1 METKFNKLL
10 YRQIKKHFGSVE
22 NLPLS
27 MDNLMTDIN
36 NSYEYFDD
44 DTQLLQNSIQISS
57 QELRDAYQK
66 HKHDAEILNET
77 LFKIKKALNVSNS
90 FHLPDV
96 NHVDVTVADSNL
108 LFDSL
113 IKLIEDRKKVE
124 LALHEKEH
132 FINSIAEN
140 SPNLIYLYNIA
151 DGRNIYT
158 NRSISKTLGYSTE
171 ELSDEDPDF
180 FKKIVHPDDLKQ
192 FDEFYK
198 QIDFWKEDQF
208 FEFEYRILTKT
219 GSWRW
224 FKGKEKEFQRENGKV
239 TTMIGTIEDVTDKK
253 IAEEALK
260 ESETRF
266 RNVLQDIQSV
276 SVQGYAPDGTTQYW
290 NTASE
295 HLYGYKAEEAI
306 GKNLLD
312 LIIPDEMKEPVKQ
325 AMKSIS
331 VTGEPIPS
339 SELVLKRKDGSPIT
353 VYSSHTIIQIPGKS
367 QELFC
372 VDIDLTEQKNGEKE
386 LIIAKEKA
394 EESDRLKSAFLA
406 NMSHEIRTP
415 MNGILGFAELL
426 KEPDLSG
433 EQQQKYLRIIEKSG
447 LRMLNIINDI
457 VDISKIE
464 AGQMEIN
471 ITKVNINKKIEYL
484 FNFFKPEAVNK
495 GLQLFIGNMIPDEE
509 AVIET
514 DEEKLFAILSNLIK
528 NAIKFTTT
536 GFVSI
541 SCKLYRHNEP
551 FISHTGIS
559 ETKQDVI
566 EFCVRDT
573 GIGIPTERHIAIFD
587 RFVQADIA
595 DTQAYQGAGLGLSIA
610 KAFVEMLGGKIW
622 LESEQGKGSSFYF
635 NIPHKMI
642 TPNLILTTETEKKVE
657 LPEITK
663 KLKILIVEDDE
674 TSVLLLNVLFRRF
687 SREIIIVRTGIE
699 ALEIMHNQADIDLI
713 LMDIKLPG
721 PDGLE
726 TTRQIRLFND
736 KVIIIAQTSFAL
748 IGDREMA
755 ISAGCSDYISKP
767 INKTQLL
774 QMVNKYV
781 K

>member
-1 METKFNKLL
+1 METKYNKLL
-10 YRQIKKHFGSVE
+10 HRQIKHHFGSVE

-27 MDNLMTDIN
+27 MHNIIADIN
-36 NSYEYFDD
+36 SSYEYFDD
-44 DTQLLQNSIQISS
+44 DTQLLQNAIQISS

-77 LFKIKKALNVSNS
+77 LYKIKKALNVSNTY
-90 FHLPDV
+90 HKPEI
-96 NHVDVTVADSNL
+96 NHVDVTVADSKP

-113 IKLIEDRKKVE
+113 IKLIEERKKAE
-124 LALHEKEH
+124 KELHEKEH

-140 SPNLIYLYNIA
+140 SPNLIYLYNVS

-158 NRSISKTLGYSTE
+158 NRSISKTLGYSSE
-171 ELSDEDPDF
+171 ELTDDDPDF
-180 FKKIVHPDDLKQ
+180 FKKIVHPDDLEQ
-192 FDEFYK
+192 FGEFYK
-198 QIDFWKEDQF
+198 QIDAWTEDQF
-208 FEFEYRILTKT
+208 FEFEYRILTRS

-224 FKGKEKEFQRENGKV
+224 FKGKEKEFQRVDGKV
-239 TTMIGTIEDVTDKK
+239 TILIGTIEDITDKK
-253 IAEEALK
+253 QAQEALK

-312 LIIPDEMKEPVKQ
+312 LIIPDQMREGVKQ
-325 AMKSIS
+325 AMQNMS
-331 VTGEPIPS
+331 VSGIPIPS
-339 SELVLKRKDGSPIT
+339 SELVLHRKDGSPVT
-353 VYSSHTIIQIPGKS
+353 VYSSHTIIQIPGKA

-372 VDIDLTEQKNGEKE
+372 VDIDLTEQKKGEKE

-426 KEPDLSG
+426 KQPDLTG

-464 AGQMEIN
+464 SGQMEMN
-471 ITKVNINKKIEYL
+471 LSKVNINKQIDYL
-484 FNFFKPEAVNK
+484 YNFFKPEAESK
-495 GLQLFIGNMIPDEE
+495 GLQLTVENWITNENAE
-509 AVIET
+509 VET
-514 DEEKLFAILSNLIK
+514 DQEKLFAIISNLIK
-528 NAIKFTTT
+528 NAIKYTPAGSVTF
-536 GFVSI
+536 G
-541 SCKLYRHNEP
+541 CKLNLNRANILNSDSPESKHYE
-551 FISHTGIS
+551 
-559 ETKQDVI
+559 I
-566 EFCVRDT
+566 EFSVKDT
-573 GIGIPTERHIAIFD
+573 GIGIPAGRHAAIFE

-595 DTQAYQGAGLGLSIA
+595 DIQAYQGAGLGLSIA
-610 KAFVEMLGGKIW
+610 KAFVEMLGGYLW
-622 LESEQGKGSSFYF
+622 LESEPGQGSTFYF
-635 NIPHKMI
+635 KIPYKTI
-642 TPNLILTTETEKKVE
+642 TSSTILTAETEKKAE
-657 LPEITK
+657 IPEITK

-674 TSVLLLNVLFRRF
+674 TSVMLLHVLVRRF
-687 SREIIIVRTGIE
+687 SREIITVKTGLEAIE
-699 ALEIMHNQADIDLI
+699 KMQNEPDIDLI
-713 LMDIKLPG
+713 LMDIKLAG

-726 TTRQIRLFND
+726 TTRKIRLFND

-748 IGDREMA
+748 IGDREKA
-755 ISAGCSDYISKP
+755 ISAGCNDYISKP
-767 INKTQLL
+767 INKSQLFH
-774 QMVNKYV
+774 MVNKHL